1 MFAIIGDR
9 LLSVLS
15 SVKDF
20 SGYTMEVLF
29 RVISFPKQT
38 NVSFMVLLRQI
49 LFTGY
54 EALGLLIII
63 SMAIGG
69 LIIMEL
75 GPILENFG
83 QKKLL
88 YDLLIATITKE
99 LSCVLTAFVI
109 IARSGTA
116 ISTELGNMKVN
127 EEIDLIESIGISPI
141 SYLVVPR
148 LVGVTVSCFV
158 LSVYFNIGAFIGGWW
173 FASFFNPI
181 PYAVFSENLLK
192 SLQIMDIVQSVIKS
206 ILFGVIISLISTYE
220 GLNVKKAI
228 TEVPQ
233 KTIRAVVLSLTLII
247 LCDVLISLFFII
259 L

>member
-1 MFAIIGDR
+1 MFSIIGEKLLN
-9 LLSVLS
+9 LLSS
-15 SVKDF
+15 IKDF
-20 SGYTMEVLF
+20 FSYTVEVF
-29 RVISFPKQT
+29 YQVICFPKQT
-38 NVSFMVLLRQI
+38 NVSYMVLLRQI

-54 EALGLLIII
+54 EALGLLLII

-181 PYAVFSENLLK
+181 PYAVFMDNLLK
-192 SLQIMDIVQSVIKS
+192 SLQLVDIVQSIIKS
-206 ILFGVIISLISTYE
+206 ILFGIIIALVSTYQ
-220 GLNVKKAI
+220 GLNVKKAV

-233 KTIRAVVLSLTLII
+233 KTIRAVVLSLTFII
-247 LCDVLISLFFII
+247 LFDVLISLFFII